1 MIGDLLLHLLE
12 DLLSFS
18 KNQISHQV
26 SLERREFRLGDIKSQ
41 IESIFDKQ
49 ARENQIQLSVEYL
62 SFNSLHGTS
71 EARRSLDER
80 LPALGPPGMGRLK
93 NVYLM
98 GDHHRILQVII
109 NLVGNSVKFTPVG
122 GKVALRIRCLGEV
135 EQASG
140 DELSRNSSLSRSP
153 SAARGWRSRTRGNSS
168 SIHSGNSV
176 TAAAVK
182 DGTALE
188 INPME
193 PKAIPLVSLRDRS
206 SSPAPARHKLF
217 VFEFEVEDSG
227 HGIPEHMQTKIF
239 EPFVQGDSGLNRKF
253 GGTGLGLSICAQ
265 LVKLMGGTIG
275 VKSAPE
281 QGSVFTMQIPLEYVK
296 DRTPSTASSSIRS
309 RAGSMA
315 SVADETQRTS
325 LTTVSNGTSATGS
338 ADQKHSVSSGS
349 SAGAT
354 TANHH
359 LLEDKP
365 RLVGLSA
372 PFFTTNQSPHLDAS
386 KSYSPRGAP
395 GVTGVRSS
403 GSSSRLKVLVAD
415 DNATNIE
422 VVSRMLKL
430 EDVYDV
436 TVAKDGQEAYELVK
450 ASMVP
455 GPAAAA
461 QQKPFDVIFMDVQ
474 MPNVNGLES
483 TRLIRKMGYVAP
495 IVALTAFS
503 EESNVQEC
511 MASGMNEFLSKPIRR
526 PALKKVLTK
535 ISTIEEEDY
544 VQPTPT
550 PQEQQV
556 SPPPT
561 PPTTG
566 GDDEVNGLQHDKKMN
581 GV

>member
-1 MIGDLLLHLLE
+1 MLHLLE

-26 SLERREFRLGDIKSQ
+26 SLERREFRLGDIKAQ

-49 ARENQIQLSVEYL
+49 ARENKIQLSVDYMPFL
-62 SFNSLHGTS
+62 SLYDTA
-71 EARRSLDER
+71 EIPRRSFDDH

-93 NVYLM
+93 DTYLM

-135 EQASG
+135 EQISG
-140 DELSRNSSLSRSP
+140 DEMSRSSSLSRSP
-153 SAARGWRSRTRGNSS
+153 SVAQGWRSRTRGNSS
-168 SIHSGNSV
+168 SIHSSTSA

-182 DGTALE
+182 EGTALE

-193 PKAIPLVSLRDRS
+193 PKMATISRRDRS
-206 SSPAPARHKLF
+206 ASPPPMKYKSY
-217 VFEFEVEDSG
+217 VFEFEVQDSG

-265 LVKLMGGTIG
+265 LVKLMGGSIG

-281 QGSVFTMQIPLEYVK
+281 KGSVFTMQIPLEYVK

-309 RAGSMA
+309 RAGSMG
-315 SVADETQRTS
+315 SLADETQRTS
-325 LTTVSNGTSATGS
+325 LTSMTAGNGTTGTSFSEQKHGSSGGGGS
-338 ADQKHSVSSGS
+338 AGNNP
-349 SAGAT
+349 
-354 TANHH
+354 NHQF
-359 LLEDKP
+359 LESKP
-365 RLVGLSA
+365 RLVGLSV
-372 PFFTTNQSPHLDAS
+372 PFFTTNEAPQLDVD
-386 KSYSPRGAP
+386 KGYSTRGPP
-395 GVTGVRSS
+395 GS
-403 GSSSRLKVLVAD
+403 GGSSRLKVLVAD

-430 EDVYDV
+430 EEVYDV

-450 ASMVP
+450 QSM
-455 GPAAAA
+455 AAAGGPTTPP
-461 QQKPFDVIFMDVQ
+461 QRQFDVIFMDVQ

-535 ISTIEEEDY
+535 ISTIEEEETLPPP
-544 VQPTPT
+544 QPP
-550 PQEQQV
+550 PPPGHLQV

-566 GDDEVNGLQHDKKMN
+566 GDEEVNPHEEILDEKKQTN
-581 GV
+581 GI

>member
-1 MIGDLLLHLLE
+1 M
-12 DLLSFS
+12 
-18 KNQISHQV
+18 
-26 SLERREFRLGDIKSQ
+26 
-41 IESIFDKQ
+41 
-49 ARENQIQLSVEYL
+49 
-62 SFNSLHGTS
+62 
-71 EARRSLDER
+71 
-80 LPALGPPGMGRLK
+80 
-93 NVYLM
+93 
-98 GDHHRILQVII
+98 
-109 NLVGNSVKFTPVG
+109 
-122 GKVALRIRCLGEV
+122 ALRIRCLGEA

-153 SAARGWRSRTRGNSS
+153 SGAQALRHRTRGNSS
-168 SIHSGNSV
+168 SIHSSNSA
-176 TAAAVK
+176 TATAIK

-193 PKAIPLVSLRDRS
+193 PKAAPHVSLRDRS
-206 SSPAPARHKLF
+206 TSPPPPKYKSY

-239 EPFVQGDSGLNRKF
+239 EPFVQGDSGLNKKF

-275 VKSAPE
+275 VKSALE
-281 QGSVFTMQIPLEYVK
+281 QGSVFTMQIPLEFVK

-309 RAGSMA
+309 RANSMG
-315 SVADETQRTS
+315 SVAEETLRTS
-325 LTTVSNGTSATGS
+325 VTTVSNGTSNAGS
-338 ADQKHSVSSGS
+338 GDQKHNSGS
-349 SAGAT
+349 GGAGT
-354 TANHH
+354 NANHH

-372 PFFTTNQSPHLDAS
+372 PFFTTNQSPHLDTA
-386 KSYSPRGAP
+386 KGYNHPRGTP
-395 GVTGVRSS
+395 GSG
-403 GSSSRLKVLVAD
+403 GSSSKLKVLVAD
-415 DNATNIE
+415 DNSTNIE

-450 ASMVP
+450 ASMA
-455 GPAAAA
+455 GPQP
-461 QQKPFDVIFMDVQ
+461 QQRPFDVIFMDVQ

-535 ISTIEEEDY
+535 ISTIEEED
-544 VQPTPT
+544 VQQPTPGAGAE
-550 PQEQQV
+550 PELAVVAPGRAGLAAADAADHGGRRDGRQE
-556 SPPPT
+556 
-561 PPTTG
+561 
-566 GDDEVNGLQHDKKMN
+566 DEWGLASSVRALFANGIT
-581 GV
+581 

>member
-49 ARENQIQLSVEYL
+49 SRENRIQLSVEYL
-62 SFNSLHGTS
+62 SFNSLYGTP
-71 EARRSLDER
+71 EAQHRSIGER

-93 NVYLM
+93 DAYLI
-98 GDHHRILQVII
+98 GDSHRILQVII
-109 NLVGNSVKFTPVG
+109 NLVGNSVKFTPVD
-122 GKVALRIRCLGEV
+122 GKVALRIRCLGEA
-135 EQASG
+135 EPG
-140 DELSRNSSLSRSP
+140 GEELSRNSSLSRSP
-153 SAARGWRSRTRGNSS
+153 SGAQARRHRTRGNSS
-168 SIHSGNSV
+168 SIHSSNSA
-176 TAAAVK
+176 TATAIK

-188 INPME
+188 INPVE
-193 PKAIPLVSLRDRS
+193 PKAVPHVSLRDRS
-206 SSPAPARHKLF
+206 TSPPPPKYKAY

-239 EPFVQGDSGLNRKF
+239 EPFVQGDSGLNKKF

-265 LVKLMGGTIG
+265 LVKLMGGTLG

-281 QGSVFTMQIPLEYVK
+281 QGSIFTMQIPLEFVK

-309 RAGSMA
+309 RANSTA
-315 SVADETQRTS
+315 SVAEETHRTS
-325 LTTVSNGTSATGS
+325 VTTISNGTSNTGS
-338 ADQKHSVSSGS
+338 GDQKHNSGS
-349 SAGAT
+349 GSGVPN
-354 TANHH
+354 ANHR

-372 PFFTTNQSPHLDAS
+372 PFFTTNQSPHLDTA
-386 KSYSPRGAP
+386 KGYSHPLGS
-395 GVTGVRSS
+395 GGGSSS
-403 GSSSRLKVLVAD
+403 GSSKLRVLVAD
-415 DNATNIE
+415 DNSTNIE

-450 ASMVP
+450 ASMAG
-455 GPAAAA
+455 GPQP
-461 QQKPFDVIFMDVQ
+461 QQRPFDVIFMDVQ

-535 ISTIEEEDY
+535 ISTIEEED
-544 VQPTPT
+544 VPQPTPGLEQSPGS
-550 PQEQQV
+550 PQPGQA

-566 GDDEVNGLQHDKKMN
+566 ADEMDEKKTNGALLSKD
-581 GV
+581 